1 MDDIKMINVK
11 CPYCGKD
18 FEANKQEFKTV
29 CPFCSQEMP
38 VIMAIK
44 YYESLMN
51 NTPDSKEAHGEDL
64 RKLEFLLDEIKGL
77 IEIEEWQRAEER
89 FNEAIELSDTDY
101 RVYMAMVA
109 IKTKNFVDLEDEEH
123 KDYINK
129 AIACADSE
137 AKREIVKEYKE
148 YYQKRNLSK
157 EELQDYTE
165 EENRIKKTRLENSLK
180 TMIPDYMAKEKHNKV
195 FLILFPLL
203 LALGI
208 AIIVV
213 SLYIEEIA
221 WVSLIGAVVAFVGYL
236 FFRTWFTNRD
246 KIKAFNCLLDFYD
259 FVDSKDYNEQT
270 KGVLYTH
277 MKKHADKFLDNA
289 PIVSIMDDT
298 GRLID
303 YVITMRDNDMN
314 QFMLNS
320 KYFSQFVDPEEEDV

>member
-18 FEANKQEFKTV
+18 FEANKQESKTV

-77 IEIEEWQRAEER
+77 IEMEEWQRAEER

-148 YYQKRNLSK
+148 YYQKRNS
-157 EELQDYTE
+157 
-165 EENRIKKTRLENSLK
+165 SLLK
-180 TMIPDYMAKEKHNKV
+180 LR
-195 FLILFPLL
+195 F
-203 LALGI
+203 
-208 AIIVV
+208 
-213 SLYIEEIA
+213 
-221 WVSLIGAVVAFVGYL
+221 
-236 FFRTWFTNRD
+236 
-246 KIKAFNCLLDFYD
+246 
-259 FVDSKDYNEQT
+259 
-270 KGVLYTH
+270 
-277 MKKHADKFLDNA
+277 
-289 PIVSIMDDT
+289 
-298 GRLID
+298 
-303 YVITMRDNDMN
+303 
-314 QFMLNS
+314 
-320 KYFSQFVDPEEEDV
+320 